1 MQGLRS
7 GDEPPFLDVS
17 GWTIRPSLWFD
28 ALCLIPLVAGVPFYT
43 SRHVDDA
50 QWWQRRFSADAAHA
64 SDALAVLRRE
74 ITERAGKALPAFL
87 ALWTSPAAVSS
98 DGSESCLEP
107 LIEAVRD
114 PRLLASAMRETSDHW
129 SNADEQLF
137 DRVRPALVQVL
148 VGLRD
153 AGLAEWWEES
163 ARPHLERRCAHL
175 RRELSSYDLV
185 PLVEHHTGAP
195 LAARQVELCVL
206 RWAAPHAIRVTGVR
220 FLGDVRYHTS
230 LLLNNAVHEL
240 LHPPWPA
247 NHPVKGVLD
256 GLSEDPFLAN
266 RFAARDRD
274 AAYNTWSAYAEEDA
288 AQALDQWL
296 LSRLRQAQRDPAS
309 RWSIADNGMHV
320 LALLLHDA
328 LVRGGFDADRE
339 SYPDFLLRALAD
351 GSLWPD
357 NLETRYLELTGIGM

>member
-153 AGLAEWWEES
+153 AGLAEWWKR
-163 ARPHLERRCAHL
+163 A
-175 RRELSSYDLV
+175 
-185 PLVEHHTGAP
+185 
-195 LAARQVELCVL
+195 
-206 RWAAPHAIRVTGVR
+206 
-220 FLGDVRYHTS
+220 LGR
-230 LLLNNAVHEL
+230 
-240 LHPPWPA
+240 
-247 NHPVKGVLD
+247 
-256 GLSEDPFLAN
+256 
-266 RFAARDRD
+266 
-274 AAYNTWSAYAEEDA
+274 TWSAVART
-288 AQALDQWL
+288 
-296 LSRLRQAQRDPAS
+296 S
-309 RWSIADNGMHV
+309 
-320 LALLLHDA
+320 
-328 LVRGGFDADRE
+328 
-339 SYPDFLLRALAD
+339 D
-351 GSLWPD
+351 GSFRATTWYRLSNTTPVPPSPPAKSSCVCFVGP
-357 NLETRYLELTGIGM
+357 LLTLSG